1 MDNSSKYWGYHLM
14 LDCSSCNFNK
24 ITDPTHIKNFLAK
37 LIPSIGMTAFGEPMI
52 EMLLAGDENE
62 GYSVLQL
69 ITTSNITAHFVNRN
83 CSAYIDVFSCKKFE
97 IDLVLEITK
106 EFFEYQS
113 IKHQFIIR
121 NAD

>member
-1 MDNSSKYWGYHLM
+1 
-14 LDCSSCNFNK
+14 
-24 ITDPTHIKNFLAK
+24 
-37 LIPSIGMTAFGEPMI
+37 MTAFGEPMI
-52 EMLLAGDENE
+52 EMLLAGEENE

-83 CSAYIDVFSCKKFE
+83 CSGYIDVFSCKKFD
-97 IDLVLEITK
+97 IDLVLNITK

-113 IKHQFIIR
+113 VKHQLIIR